1 MSLVV
6 VTGASGHIGANLV
19 KQLLADGRSV
29 RALYHRSKGLL
40 EDESIDW
47 VQGDVRDK
55 DTLLNAF
62 KGAET
67 VFHLAAM
74 ISIEGDLDGL
84 VNAVNV
90 EGARNVAQAC
100 LTCGVKRLVHFSSIH
115 AFNQSPLNEVL
126 DETRARATGQHHNA
140 YDRSKA
146 AGEAKVREVIAQ
158 GLDCVFVHPSG
169 VIGPFD
175 GEPSRMGQV
184 FLDLYHGALPALID
198 GGFDWVD
205 VRDVVSGAVA
215 AETQGRCGENY
226 LLTGKWRSVKDLA
239 DIAAGI
245 TGKKRPTMVTP
256 MWLARGWA
264 PFQAALDRMRGKRP
278 LYTSE
283 SLEALRAN
291 KQVDHGKAERE
302 LGHAPRPIEESIK
315 DIYAWFEK
323 VGKLS

>member
-1 MSLVV
+1 MGIVV

-29 RALYHRSKGLL
+29 RALYHQSKALL
-40 EDESIDW
+40 ENEAIEW
-47 VQGDVRDK
+47 IQGDVRHK
-55 DTLLNAF
+55 DSLLKAF
-62 KGAET
+62 EGAET

-84 VNAVNV
+84 VHAVNV
-90 EGARNVAQAC
+90 EGAGNVAEAA
-100 LTCGVKRLVHFSSIH
+100 LACGVKRLVHFSSIH
-115 AFNQSPLNEVL
+115 AFNQHPLDQVL
-126 DETRARATGQHHNA
+126 DETRVRASGKHHNA

-146 AGEAKVREVIAQ
+146 AGEARVREVMAQ

-205 VRDVVSGAVA
+205 VRDVVSGAIA
-215 AETQGRCGENY
+215 AETKGRCGENY
-226 LLTGKWRSVKDLA
+226 LLTGKWRSVKE
-239 DIAAGI
+239 IATIAEGI
-245 TGKKRPTMVTP
+245 TGKKRPALVTP

-264 PFQAALDRMRGKRP
+264 PFQAAFDRMQGRRP
-278 LYTSE
+278 LYTGE

-302 LGHAPRPIEESIK
+302 LDHHPRPAEESIK
-315 DIYAWFEK
+315 DIYAWFEQA
-323 VGKLS
+323 GKLS

>member
-1 MSLVV
+1 MSLAV

-19 KQLLADGRSV
+19 KQLKADGRSV
-29 RALYHRSKGLL
+29 RAVYHRNKGLL
-40 EDESIDW
+40 ENEAVEW
-47 VQGDVRDK
+47 VHGDVRDK
-55 DTLLNAF
+55 ASLLKAF
-62 KGAET
+62 EGAET

-84 VNAVNV
+84 VHAVNV
-90 EGARNVAQAC
+90 EGAANVAEAC
-100 LTCGVKRLVHFSSIH
+100 LACGVKRLVHFSSIH
-115 AFNQSPLNEVL
+115 AFNQSPLDQVL

-205 VRDVVSGAVA
+205 VRDVVASAIA
-215 AETQGRCGENY
+215 AETQGRCGDNY
-226 LLTGKWRSVKDLA
+226 LLTGQWRSVKELA
-239 DIAAGI
+239 IIAEGI
-245 TGKKRPTMVTP
+245 TGKKKPFLVTP

-264 PFQAALDRMRGKRP
+264 PFQAAFDRMRGKRP

-291 KQVDHGKAERE
+291 KQVDHGKAARE
-302 LGHAPRPIEESIK
+302 LGHQPRSLEESIK
-315 DIYAWFEK
+315 DIYTWFEQ